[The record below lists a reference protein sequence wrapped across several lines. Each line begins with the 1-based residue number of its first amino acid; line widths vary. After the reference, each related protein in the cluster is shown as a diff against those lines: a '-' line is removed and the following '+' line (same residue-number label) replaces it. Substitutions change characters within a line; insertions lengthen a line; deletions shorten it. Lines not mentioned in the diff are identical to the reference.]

1 MLMHRYKHMYINK
14 NGITWNIIVALT
26 AVALTQAMI
35 MINSDTFPDGFC
47 VMDVSGLVIQGLVF
61 PLILF
66 VLVFSNLKLLEIDNT
81 PMYMVKYK
89 SKRYIWGMHCGLSFL
104 YSFTNI
110 AYVIAAVMLMIYLRG
125 FSFMNW
131 NKEGSFYYMLTF
143 RYTKGIG
150 QIHFN
155 SISIIL
161 FCWISIS
168 LLSFFMCMFI
178 LLVENVSESRIIATL
193 ILVIV
198 TGEELSIRLF
208 YRHVLI
214 HMEDWVNTGVCV
226 RKILFLI
233 IADTCLFLAGYIQV
247 EARQLYGKGEEG

>member
-1 MLMHRYKHMYINK
+1 MVTHRYKQMYINK
-14 NGITWNIIVALT
+14 NGITWKIIAVLT

-35 MINSDTFPDGFC
+35 LINSDTFPDGFC
-47 VMDVSGLVIQGLVF
+47 VMDVSGLVIQGLIF

-89 SKRYIWGMHCGLSFL
+89 SKRYIWRVHCRLSLL
-104 YSFTNI
+104 YSFINM

-131 NKEGSFYYMLTF
+131 NKEGSFYYMLTS
-143 RYTKGIG
+143 RYIKGIG

-155 SISIIL
+155 SISIVL
-161 FCWISIS
+161 CCWISIS
-168 LLSFFMCMFI
+168 LLGFFMCMCI
-178 LLVENVSESRIIATL
+178 LLVENISGSRIIATL
-193 ILVIV
+193 VLVV
-198 TGEELSIRLF
+198 FTGEELSIRLF

-214 HMEDWVNTGVCV
+214 HMEDWVNTDVCV
-226 RKILFLI
+226 RKILFMV
-233 IADTCLFLAGYIQV
+233 IADICLFLAGYIQV
-247 EARQLYGKGEEG
+247 EARQIYGKGEEG

>member
-1 MLMHRYKHMYINK
+1 MLTHRYKQIYIGK
-14 NGITWNIIVALT
+14 NGIVWKIIVVLT

-35 MINSDTFPDGFC
+35 LINSDTFPDGFC

-61 PLILF
+61 PFILF
-66 VLVFSNLKLLEIDNT
+66 VLAFSNLKLLEIDNT
-81 PMYMVKYK
+81 PMYMVKYR
-89 SKRYIWGMHCGLSFL
+89 SKRYIWKMHCGLSLL
-104 YSFTNI
+104 YSFINM
-110 AYVIAAVMLMIYLRG
+110 AYVIAAVMLMLYLRG

-131 NKEGSFYYMLTF
+131 NKEGSFYYMLTS
-143 RYTKGIG
+143 RYVKGLG
-150 QIHFN
+150 QMHFN

-178 LLVENVSESRIIATL
+178 LVVENISGSRIIATL
-193 ILVIV
+193 VLIVV

-214 HMEDWVNTGVCV
+214 HMEDWADTEVCI
-226 RKILFLI
+226 RKLLFMI
-233 IADTCLFLAGYIQV
+233 IADTCLFLAGYIQA
-247 EARQLYGKGEEG
+247 EKRQLYGKGEEG